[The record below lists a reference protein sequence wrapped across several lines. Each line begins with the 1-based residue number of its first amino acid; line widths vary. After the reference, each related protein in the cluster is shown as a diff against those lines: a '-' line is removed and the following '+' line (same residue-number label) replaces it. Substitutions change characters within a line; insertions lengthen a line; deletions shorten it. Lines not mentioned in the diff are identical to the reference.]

1 MSGEKETH
9 FERNVKEEEEE
20 EVVWGICGIVST
32 ILRTVVVA
40 KTEGGIPFL
49 VERKDISP
57 VLPLLLPSY
66 KKGRRVKRTTE
77 GKEEEVHEEILP
89 KKIL

>member
-1 MSGEKETH
+1 MSGERETH

-40 KTEGGIPFL
+40 KAEGGIPFL

-57 VLPLLLPSY
+57 VLSLLLP
-66 KKGRRVKRTTE
+66 
-77 GKEEEVHEEILP
+77 
-89 KKIL
+89 